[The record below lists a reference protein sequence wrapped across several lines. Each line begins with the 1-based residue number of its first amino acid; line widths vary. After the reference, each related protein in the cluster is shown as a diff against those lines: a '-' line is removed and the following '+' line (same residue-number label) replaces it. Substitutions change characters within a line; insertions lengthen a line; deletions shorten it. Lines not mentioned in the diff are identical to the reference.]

1 MAAGDDAQTAGACFG
16 GGGMNRK
23 AMAGAVVTVLVVA
36 GALFYYFTHRTAALV
51 YSGTVETREI
61 QVGSKVGGRVTEV
74 AVEEGQMVKAGAV
87 LVRFEVDEL
96 KSQRAQAQ
104 AEVEQA
110 KADLSKLQRGYRP
123 EEIAQAEATARE
135 QHAMY
140 EAAKSGPRVQE
151 LQQAQADYDAAV
163 ADAKNAQINYER
175 MQTLVR
181 GETVSKQQ
189 YDDAL
194 AKRDSTAQKA
204 ESVRQHL
211 KMLQEGTRKEDLQ
224 AAEQRYLQAQAA
236 ADMMQRGYRKEDVES
251 AQGRLSQAQG
261 HVNELDA
268 RLREAELDAPA
279 DGVVETVSVR
289 PGDLVPAGRIVM
301 TMLEPSQLWVK
312 IYIPETE
319 LGRVKLGREASVEVD
334 SFRGREFTGHVNQIS
349 SQAEFLPRNVQ
360 TRDDRQHQV
369 FGAKVYLDNSDG
381 VLKSGMSATVRLQ

>member
-1 MAAGDDAQTAGACFG
+1 MKRNVLVGA
-16 GGGMNRK
+16 
-23 AMAGAVVTVLVVA
+23 AVVILAVA
-36 GALFYYFTHRTAALV
+36 GALAYYFTHRTTPLI

-74 AVEEGQMVKAGAV
+74 AVEEGQMVKAGAP

-104 AEVEQA
+104 AEVDQA
-110 KADLSKLQRGYRP
+110 RADLSKLERGYRP
-123 EEIAQAEATARE
+123 EEIAQAEATAGE
-135 QHAMY
+135 QRAMY

-163 ADAKNAQINYER
+163 ADAANAEATYKR
-175 MQTLVR
+175 MQMLIR
-181 GETVSKQQ
+181 GETISKQQ

-194 AKRDSTAQKA
+194 AKRDTTAQKA
-204 ESVRQHL
+204 ESARQHL
-211 KMLQEGTRKEDLQ
+211 KMLQEGTRKEDLE
-224 AAEQRYLQAQAA
+224 AAQQRYRQAQAQ
-236 ADMMQRGYRKEDVES
+236 ADLMRRGYRREDVD
-251 AQGRLSQAQG
+251 AARGRLAQAEA
-261 HVNELDA
+261 HVKELDA

-279 DGVVETVSVR
+279 DGVIETVSVR
-289 PGDLVPAGRIVM
+289 TGDLVPAGRIVL
-301 TMLEPSQLWVK
+301 TMLEPSQLWVR

-319 LGRVKLGREASVEVD
+319 LGRVKVGQAATVEVD
-334 SFRGREFTGHVNQIS
+334 SFRGRQFAGHVGQIG

-369 FGAKVYLDNSDG
+369 FGAKVYVDNPDG

>member
-1 MAAGDDAQTAGACFG
+1 MRRRVVVGA
-16 GGGMNRK
+16 
-23 AMAGAVVTVLVVA
+23 AVVMLAVA
-36 GALFYYFTHRTAALV
+36 GALAYYFTHRTTPLI

-61 QVGSKVGGRVTEV
+61 QVGSKVGGRVIEV
-74 AVEEGQMVKAGAV
+74 AVEEGQVVKAGAP

-96 KSQRAQAQ
+96 KSQRAQAE

-110 KADLSKLQRGYRP
+110 RADLNKLERGYRP
-123 EEIAQAEATARE
+123 EEIAQADATARE
-135 QHAMY
+135 QRAMY
-140 EAAKSGPRVQE
+140 DAAKSGPRVQE

-163 ADAKNAQINYER
+163 ADAANAEATYKR
-175 MQTLVR
+175 MQMLIR
-181 GETVSKQQ
+181 GETISKQQ

-194 AKRDSTAQKA
+194 AKRDATAQRA
-204 ESVRQHL
+204 ESARQHL

-236 ADMMQRGYRKEDVES
+236 ADMTRRGYRKEDV
-251 AQGRLSQAQG
+251 AAARGRLAQAEAR
-261 HVNELDA
+261 VKELDA

-279 DGVVETVSVR
+279 DGVIETVSVR
-289 PGDLVPAGRIVM
+289 TGDLVPAGRIVM
-301 TMLEPSQLWVK
+301 TMLEPSQLWVR

-319 LGRVKLGREASVEVD
+319 LGRVKLGQAATVEVD
-334 SFRGREFTGHVNQIS
+334 AFRGREFPGHVGQIG

-369 FGAKVYLDNSDG
+369 FGAKVYVDNPDG

>member
-1 MAAGDDAQTAGACFG
+1 MTRKLVIGA
-16 GGGMNRK
+16 
-23 AMAGAVVTVLVVA
+23 AVVVLAVVA
-36 GALFYYFTHRTAALV
+36 ALGFYFTHRATPLV

-87 LVRFEVDEL
+87 LVRFEADEL

-110 KADLSKLQRGYRP
+110 QADLSKLERGYRP
-123 EEIAQAEATARE
+123 EEIAQAQATARE

-163 ADAKNAQINYER
+163 ADAANAQITYER
-175 MQTLVR
+175 MQTLIR
-181 GETVSKQQ
+181 GETISKQQ

-194 AKRDSTAQKA
+194 AKRDATAQRA
-204 ESVRQHL
+204 ESARQHL

-236 ADMMQRGYRKEDVES
+236 ADMMQRGYRREDVES
-251 AQGRLSQAQG
+251 ARGRLAQAKA
-261 HVNELDA
+261 HVAELDA
-268 RLREAELDAPA
+268 RLREAELTAPA
-279 DGVVETVSVR
+279 DGVVEVVSLR
-289 PGDLVPAGRIVM
+289 IGDLVPAGRIVV
-301 TMLEPSQLWVK
+301 TMLEPSQLWVR
-312 IYIPETE
+312 IYVPETE
-319 LGRVKLGREASVEVD
+319 LGRVRLGQEATVEVD
-334 SFRGREFTGHVNQIS
+334 SFPGREFTGHVGQIGS
-349 SQAEFLPRNVQ
+349 EAEFLPRNVQ

-369 FGAKVYLDNSDG
+369 FGAKVYVDNADG
-381 VLKSGMSATVRLQ
+381 VLKSGMSATVRLSTPASKLAGGSER

>member
-1 MAAGDDAQTAGACFG
+1 MRRNVVIGAAAALLVLAGL
-16 GGGMNRK
+16 
-23 AMAGAVVTVLVVA
+23 LV
-36 GALFYYFTHRTAALV
+36 YYFTHRTTVLV

-74 AVEEGQMVKAGAV
+74 AVEEGQTVKAGAP

-110 KADLSKLQRGYRP
+110 RADLSKLERGYRP

-135 QHAMY
+135 QRAMY

-163 ADAKNAQINYER
+163 ADAANAEATYKR
-175 MQTLVR
+175 MQMLIR
-181 GETVSKQQ
+181 GETISKQQ

-194 AKRDSTAQKA
+194 AKRDATAQRA
-204 ESVRQHL
+204 ESARQHL

-236 ADMMQRGYRKEDVES
+236 ADMTRRGYRKEDV
-251 AQGRLSQAQG
+251 AAARGRLAQAEAR
-261 HVNELDA
+261 VKELDA

-279 DGVVETVSVR
+279 DGVIETVSVR
-289 PGDLVPAGRIVM
+289 TGDLVPPGRIVL
-301 TMLEPSQLWVK
+301 TMLEPSQLWVR

-319 LGRVKLGREASVEVD
+319 LGRVKVGQSATVEVD
-334 SFRGREFTGHVNQIS
+334 SFRGREFAGHVGQIG

-369 FGAKVYLDNSDG
+369 FGAKVYVDNSDG

>member
-1 MAAGDDAQTAGACFG
+1 MRR
-16 GGGMNRK
+16 NVVV
-23 AMAGAVVTVLVVA
+23 GAVASLLVLAGVLV
-36 GALFYYFTHRTAALV
+36 YYFTHRTTALV

-61 QVGSKVGGRVTEV
+61 QVGSKVGGRVIEV
-74 AVEEGQMVKAGAV
+74 AVEEGQTVKAGAL

-110 KADLSKLQRGYRP
+110 RADLSKLERGYRP

-135 QHAMY
+135 QRAMY

-151 LQQAQADYDAAV
+151 LHQAQADYDAAA
-163 ADAKNAQINYER
+163 ADAANAEATYRR
-175 MQTLVR
+175 MQMLIR
-181 GETVSKQQ
+181 GETISKQQ

-194 AKRDSTAQKA
+194 AKRDATAQKA
-204 ESVRQHL
+204 ESARQHL

-236 ADMMQRGYRKEDVES
+236 ADMTRRGYRKEDI
-251 AQGRLSQAQG
+251 AAARGRLAQAEAR
-261 HVNELDA
+261 VKELDA
-268 RLREAELDAPA
+268 RLREAKLDAPA
-279 DGVVETVSVR
+279 DGVIETVSVR
-289 PGDLVPAGRIVM
+289 AGDLVPAGRIVL
-301 TMLEPSQLWVK
+301 TMLEPSQLWVR

-319 LGRVKLGREASVEVD
+319 LGRVKVGQTATVEVD
-334 SFRGREFTGHVNQIS
+334 SFRGKEFAGRVGQIG

-369 FGAKVYLDNSDG
+369 FGAKVYVDNADG
-381 VLKSGMSATVRLQ
+381 VLKSGMSATVRLE